1 MDGFFIIDKP
11 KDMTSFDLCN
21 ILKKKLNIKK
31 VGHFG
36 TLDPNATGLMIV
48 AINKATKLL
57 RLIDDGSK
65 SYLATIVFG
74 YDSTSLDLDG
84 NITKDIKMDVNEKDV
99 IEALNELLK
108 KNEWLPPMTSAIKIN
123 GMKLYEY
130 QKKNIDVELKPR
142 EGRLLSYEL
151 KSDLRYIDGHYEIDI
166 LLEVTRGFYIRS
178 LARDLGILLDGC
190 AIVKDLRRTST
201 GGYSLKD
208 SKALDLVT
216 ENDLISIEDFFD
228 FPKVYVDDF
237 ISKLVKNGVELDE
250 RQTTISGIFYVCDKF
265 GIIAIYEEKEKN
277 KYKPVLIF

>member
-36 TLDPNATGLMIV
+36 TLDPNATGVMIV

-84 NITKDIKMDVNEKDV
+84 DITKDVKMDVNVKDV

-208 SKALDLVT
+208 VKALDLVT

-228 FPKVYVDDF
+228 FPRVYVDDY
-237 ISKLVKNGVELDE
+237 ISRLVKNGVELDK